1 MASLTVITGPMFGN
15 KTTTLICLIR
25 GNTNISDC
33 LVVKPSTDT
42 RYDTYGKDDIV
53 SHNHDSYPAT
63 SCEPGKLKDLDW
75 QNATT
80 IFIDEGHFFPDIVAN
95 VKKFLEAGIDVVVAG
110 IDLDYHHK
118 PFENM
123 RILID
128 MAKTII
134 RCKAFCQCGEFAIYT
149 KMREEMQTDENI
161 TVGGS
166 EKYAP
171 CCGHKHCEKTWI

>member
-25 GNTNISDC
+25 GNKNLSDC

-42 RYDTYGKDDIV
+42 RYDKYAKYQIV

-63 SCEPGKLKDLDW
+63 IYEPGKLQDLDW
-75 QNATT
+75 RNATT

-95 VKKFLEAGIDVVVAG
+95 VKKFLKANIDVVVAG
-110 IDLDYHHK
+110 IDLDYKHK

-123 RILID
+123 RVLIE
-128 MAKTII
+128 MSKTMIK
-134 RCKAFCQCGEFAIYT
+134 CKAYCQCGEFATYT
-149 KMREEMQTDENI
+149 KMREDMQTDADI

-171 CCGHKHCEKTWI
+171 CCGHKKCEKTWI